1 MAVSTWRASRWLPW
15 SALVAALSGEGV
27 HHQLLS
33 DLLRF
38 RCEWG
43 RPALGWAV
51 TAAVLL
57 WMLLGAVLTRAAL
70 HPPVMQALPEAAAR
84 NRRFIAHLGW
94 LACAL
99 LAIAV
104 CWQMLAVLW
113 MPSCP

>member
-1 MAVSTWRASRWLPW
+1 MSTIARSRWAPW
-15 SALVAALSGEGV
+15 SALAAALTAEAV

-43 RPALGWAV
+43 RPALGLSV
-51 TAAVLL
+51 TAAALAWMVLGCL
-57 WMLLGAVLTRAAL
+57 LTRAAVRPQVL
-70 HPPVMQALPEAAAR
+70 GAMEPSAAR

-99 LAIAV
+99 LSIAIA
-104 CWQMLAVLW
+104 WQTLAVLW